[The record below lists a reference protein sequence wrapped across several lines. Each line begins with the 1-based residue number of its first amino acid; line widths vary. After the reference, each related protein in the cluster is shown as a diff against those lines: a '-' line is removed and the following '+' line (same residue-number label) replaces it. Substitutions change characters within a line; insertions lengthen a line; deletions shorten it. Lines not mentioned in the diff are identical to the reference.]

1 MAAGAWTV
9 YSNAALEMT
18 QAVFNLA
25 TDTYFM
31 ILATNSYVPAPD
43 ADFQYSNVSTNEVA
57 TGGGYT
63 VGGVK
68 LTSQT
73 DTRATSTVTFTAANV
88 TWASFTA
95 TFRYGVIVRSANG
108 TGLAAADKLLCYSDL
123 GGGSSITGG
132 GGTLII
138 QPNTSGIF
146 TVTHNP

>member
-9 YSNAALEMT
+9 YSNAVLEMT
-18 QAVFNLA
+18 QAVFNLS

-31 ILATNSYVPAPD
+31 ILATTSYVPAPD
-43 ADFQYSNVSTNEVA
+43 TDFQYSNVSANELTTA
-57 TGGGYT
+57 GGYT

-68 LTSQT
+68 LTSVT
-73 DTRATSTVTFTAANV
+73 DTRATGTVTFTSANA

-108 TGLAAADKLLCYSDL
+108 TGLAATDKLLCYSDL

-132 GGTLII
+132 GGTLIV
-138 QPNTSGIF
+138 QPNTAGIF
-146 TVTHNP
+146 TVTHSP